1 MERKKLIFRG
11 PVKSISGY
19 GSHSRDLLRSLYDMD
34 MFDIR
39 IENTPWGATPLIAL
53 NNDNPFH
60 KWIKD
65 HISTNKSEIP
75 DIFIQVT
82 IPNEFE
88 RRGKLNIGITAG
100 IESTVAPKDWIEG
113 CNRMDLIITPSV
125 FSRDILLSTVYN
137 ETDNLSGKLLNQ
149 FRVTKPISVL
159 FEGIDTE
166 KFNNN
171 YTGVELNIHNDFI
184 FLFVGHWIER
194 KDVDNLIT
202 TFCKTYSNTEN
213 PPALLLKTS
222 LDTTFSIKDREEIFN
237 RIKQLTKDIPNP
249 PPVYLLLGDLNE
261 DDMNQLYNHPNIKC
275 MVTFT
280 RGEGFGRPLLE
291 FTMSGKPIIATNW
304 SGHKDFLPMD
314 KTILLGGK
322 VMPVPDNVI
331 NNFFVKGSSW
341 FTANY
346 DEASLAMRYVQEN
359 YDELLLKSEELR
371 KENIENFSYN
381 KMTIKFKTI
390 LENYLD
396 VPQERKIVLPKL
408 EKK

>member
-171 YTGVELNIHNDFI
+171 YTGADLNIHNDFI

-222 LDTTFSIKDREEIFN
+222 LDATFSIKDREEIFN
-237 RIKQLTKDIPNP
+237 RIKLLTKGITNP

-322 VMPVPDNVI
+322 VTPVPDNVI

-346 DEASLAMRYVQEN
+346 DEASLAMKYVQEN

>member
-1 MERKKLIFRG
+1 MERKKIIFRA

-19 GSHSRDLLRSLYDMD
+19 GSHSRDLLKSLYDMD
-34 MFDIR
+34 MFDIK
-39 IENTPWGATPLIAL
+39 IESTPWGNTPLIAL

-60 KWIKD
+60 NWINT
-65 HISTNKSEIP
+65 HISTNNTEIP

-88 RRGKLNIGITAG
+88 RRGKINIGITAG

-137 ETDNLSGKLLNQ
+137 ETDNLSGKLINQ
-149 FRVTKPISVL
+149 FRVKKPISVL
-159 FEGIDTE
+159 FEGVDIE

-171 YTGVELNIHNDFI
+171 YTGFDLNIDNDFI

-194 KDVDNLIT
+194 KDVDNLII

-222 LDTTFSIKDREEIFN
+222 LDATFSIKDREEIFN
-237 RIKQLTKDIPNP
+237 RIKLLTKGITNP
-249 PPVYLLLGDLNE
+249 PPVHLLLGDLNE
-261 DDMNQLYNHPNIKC
+261 DDMNQLYNHPSIKC
-275 MVTFT
+275 MITFT

-304 SGHKDFLPMD
+304 SGHKDFLPFD

-322 VMPVPDNVI
+322 VTPVPDNVI

-341 FTANY
+341 FTTNY

-359 YDELLLKSEELR
+359 YDDLLTKSEKLR
-371 KENIENFSYN
+371 NENIEKFSCN
-381 KMTIKFKTI
+381 KMTINFKTI

-396 VPQERKIVLPKL
+396 APQERKIVLPKL